1 MLLGNKNVPPVFAVA
16 ADGDVQ
22 MALARELA
30 ELRDALD
37 RRTGQCLEYRALA
50 LELDEALKASESR
63 VEELEGIIAELQG
76 QRDHYQQEYS
86 ELTALCKCGTVKSS
100 CGPDCPGDYGDYCAG
115 CGIQVG

>member
-1 MLLGNKNVPPVFAVA
+1 MLLGNKNIPPVFAVA

-50 LELDEALKASESR
+50 LELDEALKAAESR
-63 VEELEGIIAELQG
+63 VEELEGIVAELRG
-76 QRDHYQQEYS
+76 HAAAR
-86 ELTALCKCGTVKSS
+86 AS
-100 CGPDCPGDYGDYCAG
+100 CGEDCPGDYGDYCYG
-115 CGIQVG
+115 CGVQIG